1 MRGAAVAKP
10 GKQNNV
16 SSSNSGH
23 DCQNPV
29 FQNPFVVSL
38 SNHAVGDV
46 VSDCMRAHGL
56 LRKGWFDA
64 STGSALTTNGFP
76 GHQEHGLN

>member
-10 GKQNNV
+10 GKQSNV
-16 SSSNSGH
+16 SSSNSGR
-23 DCQNPV
+23 DGQNRDFQNRD

-46 VSDCMRAHGL
+46 VSDCM
-56 LRKGWFDA
+56 
-64 STGSALTTNGFP
+64 
-76 GHQEHGLN
+76 